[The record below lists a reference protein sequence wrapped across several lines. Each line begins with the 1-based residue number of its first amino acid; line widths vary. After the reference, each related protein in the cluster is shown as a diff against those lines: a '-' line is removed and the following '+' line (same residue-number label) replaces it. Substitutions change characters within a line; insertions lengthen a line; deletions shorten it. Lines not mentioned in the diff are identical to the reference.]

1 MSELCPDFVRTVGDA
16 MGEKVGE
23 IERGI
28 DSVISAIEN
37 PRTKEAYIAEL
48 NRFFVW
54 LSGANHDRLTSA
66 AVKEYIEYLEQ
77 LNTGRSTINIAMA
90 AITKLAS
97 VLVAQGAITGSTA
110 YLIASMPR
118 RGRSVSLR
126 KPLTQKQAFDLIS
139 APDVSRKRGV
149 RDRAILSV
157 LVGCGLTVTQC
168 SDLVVG
174 QIGENLLRGLRGR
187 GANIHDAL
195 MPQWVRNALTDWLAV
210 SRITDGYVFVNAGA
224 GKKTGVGVNESQIQ
238 RIVAKYA
245 KKLGIPLSP
254 RDLAKSMSAFSD
266 SDFADYKARIADLER
281 ETASLRRALALKSN
295 LPHDKLKEVVVQYG
309 E

>member
-1 MSELCPDFVRTVGDA
+1 MSELSPDYVRDTDDI
-16 MGEKVGE
+16 K
-23 IERGI
+23 RGI
-28 DSVISAIEN
+28 DSVISAIAN
-37 PRTKEAYIAEL
+37 PRTREAYAAEL
-48 NRFFVW
+48 NRFSAW

-66 AVKEYIEYLEQ
+66 VTSEYIEHLDQ
-77 LNTGRSTINIAMA
+77 LNMGRSTINVAMA
-90 AITKLAS
+90 AITKLAH
-97 VLVAQGAITGSTA
+97 VLVAHGVVTGSTA

-118 RGRSVSLR
+118 RGRSASVR

-157 LVGCGLTVTQC
+157 LVGCGLTVAQC

-187 GANIHDAL
+187 GASIHDVL
-195 MPQWVRNALTDWLAV
+195 MPQWVKNALTDWLAV
-210 SRITDGYVFVNAGA
+210 SGITDGYVFVNAGA
-224 GKKTGVGVNESQIQ
+224 GKKTGVGIDESQIQ
-238 RIVAKYA
+238 RLVAKYA
-245 KKLGIPLSP
+245 KKLGAPLSP
-254 RDLAKSMSAFSD
+254 RDLAKSVSAFSD

-281 ETASLRRALALKSN
+281 EAVSLRRALALKSN